1 MRTSLIYYSSLL
13 YIYPFIDEFLPRHGF
28 GVPFQIGWSYF
39 CKFLGHLMGETTS
52 SQSPFMTGSTSQ
64 KIGQYF
70 MTIFLVG
77 CDKYIFSR
85 VGICY
90 IYIYILHSFTNLE
103 HTHNIIYDIIIRS
116 LQLWVY
122 YTLYYIPSSSH

>member
-1 MRTSLIYYSSLL
+1 
-13 YIYPFIDEFLPRHGF
+13 
-28 GVPFQIGWSYF
+28 
-39 CKFLGHLMGETTS
+39 
-52 SQSPFMTGSTSQ
+52 
-64 KIGQYF
+64 

-103 HTHNIIYDIIIRS
+103 HTQYYIQYYYMLFATLSILYAILYPIIITLS
-116 LQLWVY
+116 HY
-122 YTLYYIPSSSH
+122 YLHKITIKSH